1 MARQL
6 IGLFYN
12 PVKSVSIKG
21 YMCQLRKYIICLLL
35 VCMPAP
41 LLADGMDSYPSLW
54 ESFDPRLQDQLDST
68 LADLGLD
75 AAVRNRQLSVA
86 LVDITD
92 REEPRVASVNGDEML
107 YAASLPKIAILMG
120 AFVEIE
126 QGNMDLDQD
135 TRASLTRM
143 IRKSSN
149 VEATRMLN
157 RVGKDRLLEILQSE
171 HKLYD
176 PRVNG
181 GLWVGKEYGKSPA
194 YKRDPLHN
202 LSHGATAMQ
211 AARFYYLLE
220 TGQLVGEEL
229 SGEMKTMLGNPG
241 IKHKFVKGLAG
252 YPDAK
257 IYRKSG
263 SWSRWH
269 SDSALI
275 EADGRKYIVVA
286 LAESTEGGQWLSR
299 LIKPVHA
306 FMVPQKLASARH

>member
-12 PVKSVSIKG
+12 PMKSDNIKG
-21 YMCQLRKYIICLLL
+21 YMCQLRKYIVCLLS
-35 VCMPAP
+35 VFISAP
-41 LLADGMDSYPSLW
+41 LLADGMDSFPSLW

-149 VEATRMLN
+149 ADATRMLN
-157 RVGKDRLLEILQSE
+157 RVGKTRLLEILQSE

-181 GLWVGKEYGKSPA
+181 GLWVGKEYGKSAA

-220 TGQLVGEEL
+220 TGQLVGEKL
-229 SGEMKTMLGNPG
+229 SGEMKAMLGNPG
-241 IKHKFVKGLAG
+241 IKHKFVKGLAS

-257 IYRKSG
+257 IFRKSG

-269 SDSALI
+269 ADSALI
-275 EADGRKYIVVA
+275 EADGRKYIIVA
-286 LAESTEGGQWLSR
+286 LAENSDGGQWLSR

-306 FMVPQKLASARH
+306 FMVPSKLASARY

>member
-1 MARQL
+1 ML
-6 IGLFYN
+6 HNLM
-12 PVKSVSIKG
+12 KSDSING
-21 YMCQLRKYIICLLL
+21 YMSLLRTYLLCFL
-35 VCMPAP
+35 SMFISAP
-41 LLADGMDSYPSLW
+41 LLADGLDRFPSLW

-68 LADLGLD
+68 LTDLGLD
-75 AAVRNRQLSVA
+75 PAVRNRQLSVT

-92 REEPRVASVNGDEML
+92 LEEPRVASVNGDEML
-107 YAASLPKIAILMG
+107 YAASLPKIAILLG

-126 QGNMDLDQD
+126 QGNMDFDQD
-135 TRASLTRM
+135 TRTSLTRM

-149 VEATRMLN
+149 ADATRMLN
-157 RVGKDRLLEILQSE
+157 RVGKNRLLEILQSE

-194 YKRDPLHN
+194 FKRDPLHN

-220 TGQLVGEEL
+220 SGQLVGEEL
-229 SGEMKTMLGNPG
+229 SGEMKAMLGNPG
-241 IKHKFVKGLAG
+241 INHKFVKGLAG
-252 YPDAK
+252 YPGAK
-257 IYRKSG
+257 IFRKSG

-269 SDSALI
+269 ADSALI
-275 EADGRKYIVVA
+275 EADGRKYIIVA
-286 LAESTEGGQWLSR
+286 LAENPDGGQWLSR

-306 FMVPQKLASARH
+306 FMVPSKLASARY